1 MAYYRYPYEAIT
13 DKTDYLQITVKQYS
27 QNATLVENALS
38 FGVASRATTVSGN
51 PNQVGVAKVGDVII
65 LPMPSNIQDSNAASY
80 GEDSLDILGAA
91 GGRIAMDLMNSGR
104 DLGGASGGFT
114 KIVETAMKNAMAP
127 ADGAKGFTQVAMD
140 ALTRGLAAS
149 AINGAIGSNVT
160 AEQLLSRSEGR
171 ILNPNMELL
180 FKGPTLRQFQFQFK
194 MTPRDEN
201 ESYQIKS
208 IIRSFKANMAPK
220 IDGVEGQTGK
230 GSEFTGQAYLSTP
243 NIFELQYRKGN
254 RNHPFLNRF
263 KQCAL
268 SSMSV
273 NYTGEG
279 VYATYADAT
288 PVSMILTLAFQELVP
303 IYSSDYYKSIS
314 SDGKPTEFSDSDF
327 TYKKDGETEGVGY

>member
-13 DKTDYLQITVKQYS
+13 DKTDYLQITVKKYA
-27 QNATLVENALS
+27 QNDALVENAFS
-38 FGVASRATTVSGN
+38 FGIASQATTVSGN
-51 PNQVGVAKVGDVII
+51 PGQVGVAKVGDVII

-80 GEDSLDILGAA
+80 GEDNLDILGAA
-91 GGRIAMDLMNSGR
+91 AGSIAMGLMESGR
-104 DLGGASGGFT
+104 DAASKDLAGAAKVVGDKFAQYFKKGGNVSEIAISAFT
-114 KIVETAMKNAMAP
+114 R
-127 ADGAKGFTQVAMD
+127 Q
-140 ALTRGLAAS
+140 LAAS
-149 AINGAIGSNVT
+149 AAGLIGANVT
-160 AEQLLSRSEGR
+160 AEQLLTRSTGK

-180 FKGPTLRQFQFQFK
+180 FRGPTLRQFQFQFK

-208 IIRSFKANMAPK
+208 IIRSFKANMAPIISK
-220 IDGVEGQTGK
+220 SESAANQTGA
-230 GSEFTGQAYLSTP
+230 GSELAGQAYLSTP

-268 SSMSV
+268 TSMSV